1 MPPSESQP
9 RSVLSLVEVRL
20 ERFKAAFKPA
30 PIRLGGFNVV
40 IGRNGT
46 GKSTLLEALQWLD
59 GTIRQDARTASER
72 YHGVHD
78 LINLRSRT
86 QIPYF
91 CIDLSWRELA
101 AETSV
106 SYALKVRESEDGATP
121 AVMSEE
127 LSVTKGG
134 QDPVDVVQSIND
146 TGRRMVDLG
155 GSGVGEPGGGVA
167 LFSEPDRLALARVGA
182 SADNHDDRESSPAR
196 FLGRLRDFWDRAVF
210 LRLSPNRLSRGS
222 HARRR
227 SFEPL
232 LDEEGQNL
240 PALLNELDKDRTRDL
255 VAAIR
260 RILPDIRGVEVSQPT
275 TGRDERVFYSLKERM
290 PYRGRTGR
298 YQLPVPAW
306 MLSEGTRRITA
317 ILALLQRDPPPSLLC
332 IEEIENGLDPWTVIA
347 VLEQLQSAADRGV
360 QVIVTTHSPWLLD
373 SVRVQDI
380 LEVTRSE
387 GETRY
392 SRFADREAVKRY
404 QGRVPPGSIYV
415 TEGNRE

>member
-1 MPPSESQP
+1 MLKSEFRP
-9 RSVLSLVEVRL
+9 RSDLSLVGVRL
-20 ERFKAAFKPA
+20 ERFKAAFKPE
-30 PIRLGGFNVV
+30 PIRLSGFTVV

-78 LINLRSRT
+78 LINLRSQT
-86 QIPYF
+86 KIPYF
-91 CIDLSWRELA
+91 GIDLTWSEPA

-106 SYALKVRESEDGATP
+106 SYKLKVRESDDGATP

-127 LSVTKGG
+127 LTVEEEGR
-134 QDPVDVVQSIND
+134 DPVALVSSANGPGHRWI
-146 TGRRMVDLG
+146 DLG
-155 GSGVGEPGGGVA
+155 DAGTGEPRGGRT
-167 LFSEPDRLALARVGA
+167 LFAEPDRLALARAGA
-182 SADNHDDRESSPAR
+182 SAGDPDGWESSPAR
-196 FLGRLRDFWDRAVF
+196 FLGHLQDFWDRAVF

-222 HARRR
+222 RAKRR

-240 PALLNELDKDRTRDL
+240 PALLTELDQNQTKNL
-255 VAAIR
+255 IAALR
-260 RILPDIRGVEVSQPT
+260 RILPDIRDVEVSKPT
-275 TGRDERVFYSLKERM
+275 SGRDERVFYSLWERM

-347 VLEQLQSAADRGV
+347 VLEQLRSAADRGV

-373 SVRVQDI
+373 SVQIHDI

-392 SRFADREAVKRY
+392 SRFADRKAVKRY

-415 TEGNRE
+415 TEGNGE

>member
-1 MPPSESQP
+1 MMSPSESQP
-9 RSVLSLVEVRL
+9 QSVLSLVEVRL
-20 ERFKAAFKPA
+20 ERFKAAFRPD
-30 PIRLGGFNVV
+30 PIQLGRFNVV

-72 YHGVHD
+72 YHGIHD
-78 LINLRSRT
+78 VINLRSQT
-86 QIPYF
+86 KIPYF
-91 CIDLSWRELA
+91 RINLSWREPA

-106 SYALKVRESEDGATP
+106 FYALKVRESSEDGATP
-121 AVMSEE
+121 AVMSEA
-127 LSVTKGG
+127 LTVTKDGH
-134 QDPVDVVQSIND
+134 DPIDVVWSVND
-146 TGRRMVDLG
+146 TGHRAVGLDH
-155 GSGVGEPGGGVA
+155 SGAGEPGA
-167 LFSEPDRLALARVGA
+167 LFTEPDRLALARVGA
-182 SADNHDDRESSPAR
+182 SVHEHVDQESSPAG
-196 FLGRLRDFWDRAVF
+196 FLARLQDFWDRAVF
-210 LRLSPNRLSRGS
+210 LRLSPNRLSLGS
-222 HARRR
+222 PARRR

-240 PALLNELDKDRTRDL
+240 PALLNELDKDQTTDL
-255 VAAIR
+255 ILAIR
-260 RILPDIRGVEVSQPT
+260 RILPDIREVEVSQQT

-290 PYRGRTGR
+290 PCRGRAGR

-317 ILALLQRDPPPSLLC
+317 ILALLQRNPPPSLLC

-387 GETRY
+387 GETKY

-415 TEGNRE
+415 AEGNRE

>member
-9 RSVLSLVEVRL
+9 QSVLSLVEVRL
-20 ERFKAAFKPA
+20 ERFKAAFKPD
-30 PIRLGGFNVV
+30 PIPLGGFNVV

-78 LINLRSRT
+78 LINLRSQT
-86 QIPYF
+86 KIPYF

-121 AVMSEE
+121 AVMSEG
-127 LSVTKGG
+127 LSVTKDG
-134 QDPVDVVQSIND
+134 QEPVEVVTSIKD

-155 GSGVGEPGGGVA
+155 GSGVGESGGGVA
-167 LFSEPDRLALARVGA
+167 LFTEPDRLALARVGA
-182 SADNHDDRESSPAR
+182 SVDNLGDEGSSPAR
-196 FLGRLRDFWDRAVF
+196 FLERLQDFWDRAVF

-232 LDEEGQNL
+232 LDEEGQTL
-240 PALLNELDKDRTRDL
+240 PALLNELDKDQTKDL
-255 VAAIR
+255 IAAIQ
-260 RILPDIRGVEVSQPT
+260 RILPDIRGVDVSQPT

-317 ILALLQRDPPPSLLC
+317 ILALLQRHPSPSLLC

>member
-1 MPPSESQP
+1 
-9 RSVLSLVEVRL
+9 
-20 ERFKAAFKPA
+20 
-30 PIRLGGFNVV
+30 
-40 IGRNGT
+40 
-46 GKSTLLEALQWLD
+46 
-59 GTIRQDARTASER
+59 
-72 YHGVHD
+72 
-78 LINLRSRT
+78 
-86 QIPYF
+86 
-91 CIDLSWRELA
+91 
-101 AETSV
+101 
-106 SYALKVRESEDGATP
+106 
-121 AVMSEE
+121 MSEG
-127 LSVTKGG
+127 LSVRKDG
-134 QDPVDVVQSIND
+134 QDPVDVVRSIDD
-146 TGRRMVDLG
+146 TGRRVVNLAD
-155 GSGVGEPGGGVA
+155 SGVGESGGGVA
-167 LFSEPDRLALARVGA
+167 LFTEPDRLALARVGA
-182 SADNHDDRESSPAR
+182 SVDNHGDQGSSPAR
-196 FLGRLRDFWDRAVF
+196 FLGRLQDFWDRAVF

-222 HARRR
+222 PARRR

-240 PALLNELDKDRTRDL
+240 PALLNELDKDQTRDL

>member
-1 MPPSESQP
+1 MPPSQSDPQ
-9 RSVLSLVEVRL
+9 STLSLVAVRL
-20 ERFKAAFKPA
+20 ERFKAAFKPD

-59 GTIRQDARTASER
+59 GTIRQDARAASER

-91 CIDLSWRELA
+91 CIDISWREPV

-106 SYALKVRESEDGATP
+106 SYTLKVRESEDGATP
-121 AVMSEE
+121 AVMSER
-127 LSVTKGG
+127 LSVKKDGG
-134 QDPVDVVQSIND
+134 DPVDVVRSVD
-146 TGRRMVDLG
+146 DRGRRVVSFDDPG
-155 GSGVGEPGGGVA
+155 AGERGGGLVW
-167 LFSEPDRLALARVGA
+167 FTEPDRLALARVGA
-182 SADNHDDRESSPAR
+182 SVSDADNQASSPAG
-196 FLGRLRDFWDRAVF
+196 FLGRLQDFWDRAVF

-240 PALLNELDKDRTRDL
+240 PALLNELDQDQTKDL
-255 VAAIR
+255 IAAIR

-275 TGRDERVFYSLKERM
+275 MGRDERVFYSLKERM

-298 YQLPVPAW
+298 YQLAVPAW

-347 VLEQLQSAADRGV
+347 VLEQLQSAAERGV

-392 SRFADREAVKRY
+392 ARFADREAVKRY

-415 TEGNRE
+415 MEGNRE